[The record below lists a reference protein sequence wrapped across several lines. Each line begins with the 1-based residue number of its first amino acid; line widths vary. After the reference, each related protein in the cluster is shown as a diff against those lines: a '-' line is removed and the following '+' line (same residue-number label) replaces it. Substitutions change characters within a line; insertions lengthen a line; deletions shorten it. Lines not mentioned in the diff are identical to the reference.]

1 MIKITDDFYIDR
13 DTYNWIIKQ
22 RVKVKDK
29 KTGEEREELQTKGY
43 FSKFKKALLETA
55 HKLFEAEIEA
65 SGDMSIGEAIKRFE
79 NACKKLEKAI
89 DRMEVKD
96 EI

>member
-1 MIKITDDFYIDR
+1 MIRITEDFYIDR

-43 FSKFKKALLETA
+43 FSKF
-55 HKLFEAEIEA
+55 
-65 SGDMSIGEAIKRFE
+65 
-79 NACKKLEKAI
+79 
-89 DRMEVKD
+89 
-96 EI
+96 